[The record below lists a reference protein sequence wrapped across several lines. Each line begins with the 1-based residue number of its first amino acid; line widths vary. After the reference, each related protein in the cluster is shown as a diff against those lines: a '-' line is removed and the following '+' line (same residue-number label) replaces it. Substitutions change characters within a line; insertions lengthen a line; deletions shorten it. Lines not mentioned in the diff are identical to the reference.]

1 MTEGKS
7 EVLLT
12 EAGTKGRRMDRK
24 MPAKAKD
31 GVRVLSVDDGQ
42 RMDRW
47 AKKHLDVP
55 FAALHKMLRKGLI
68 RVDGKKVEADARLKA
83 GQIVSVKEDASM
95 RGGEADAAIQPD
107 KGRGKAGL
115 PRSARHDGI
124 DEGTHTMVRSWVIY
138 KDKDI
143 LILNKPYGLPVQGG
157 SGVRKHLDMYLP
169 ALQYE
174 MDAPPK
180 LVHRL
185 DRDTSGVLVL
195 ARSREAAAQLQKGFA
210 NKRLRKTYLALV
222 MGVPKQYQGEI
233 VSRMEKAVRGK
244 DSREVVASGKDGK
257 AAVTRYKVREAMARK
272 FALMELE
279 PVTGRT
285 HQLRVHMA
293 ELHCPILGDGKYG
306 GKEAFVRGSVEIANK
321 LHLHAWKIEIPLAQ
335 GKVLTVRAP
344 LPEHMVQSAKALNIT
359 VD

>member
-1 MTEGKS
+1 
-7 EVLLT
+7 
-12 EAGTKGRRMDRK
+12 
-24 MPAKAKD
+24 MPAKAKE

-55 FAALHKMLRKGLI
+55 YVALHKMLRKGLI
-68 RVDGKKVEADARLKA
+68 RVDGKKIEPDAKLKA
-83 GQIVSVKEDASM
+83 GQVVSVKDPASSIQDSGEKEIRKAEALMPDAKTIA
-95 RGGEADAAIQPD
+95 E
-107 KGRGKAGL
+107 
-115 PRSARHDGI
+115 
-124 DEGTHTMVRSWVIY
+124 VRSWVLY
-138 KDKDI
+138 KDKDM
-143 LILNKPYGLPVQGG
+143 LIINKPYGLAVQGG
-157 SGVRKHLDMYLP
+157 SGVKKHLDMYLP

-174 MDAPPK
+174 KDAPPK

-195 ARSREAAAQLQKGFA
+195 ARTREAAAQLQKGFA
-210 NKRLRKTYLALV
+210 NKRLKKTYLALV
-222 MGVPKQYQGEI
+222 VGVPKLYAGEI
-233 VSRMEKAVRGK
+233 VSRMEKSLRGK

-257 AAVTRYKVREAMARK
+257 KAVTRYKVREAMARK

-306 GKEAFVRGSVEIANK
+306 GKEAFVRGSVEIPNA
-321 LHLHAWKIEIPLAQ
+321 LHLHAWKIEIPLPQ
-335 GKVLTVRAP
+335 GKLLTVSAP
-344 LPEHMVQSAKALNIT
+344 LPAHMQQSAKALNLG
-359 VD
+359 VVV

>member
-1 MTEGKS
+1 MS
-7 EVLLT
+7 ERT
-12 EAGTKGRRMDRK
+12 PKERRMDVK
-24 MPAKAKD
+24 LPAKAKD

-47 AKKHLDVP
+47 CKAYLQDVP
-55 FAALHKMLRKGLI
+55 YAGLHKLLRKGLI
-68 RVDGKKVEADARLKA
+68 RVDGKKVDADTRLKA
-83 GQIVSVKEDASM
+83 GQVVSVNPVVGARAEVAEATAERTRTNAPSVLDEAQVKE
-95 RGGEADAAIQPD
+95 
-107 KGRGKAGL
+107 
-115 PRSARHDGI
+115 
-124 DEGTHTMVRSWVIY
+124 VRSWVLY

-143 LILNKPYGLPVQGG
+143 IIINKPYGLAVQGG
-157 SGVRKHLDMYLP
+157 SGVRRHLDMYLP

-174 MDAPPK
+174 KDAPPK

-195 ARSREAAAQLQKGFA
+195 ARTRDSAAQMQKGFA
-210 NKRLRKTYLALV
+210 NKRLRKTYLALCV
-222 MGVPKQYQGEI
+222 GVPKQYQGEI
-233 VSRMEKAVRGK
+233 VSLMEKSVRGK

-257 AAVTRYKVREAMARK
+257 KAVTRYNVREAMARK

-306 GKEAFVRGSVEIANK
+306 GKDAFVRGSVEIANA
-321 LHLHAWKIEIPLAQ
+321 LHLHAWQIAIPMKE
-335 GKVLTVRAP
+335 GKLLTVTAP
-344 LPEHMVQSAKALNIT
+344 LPEHFTQSAKALNID
-359 VD
+359 VGRIR